1 MSGVNTRS
9 SASAVCKV
17 KLRSHDDAIIC
28 ARCQKR
34 HHVECAGV
42 DMEEYLRIRESGA
55 LNSWTCAACCNLTSL
70 GGDVSG
76 DGEAKVIVGDDVGG
90 KCCCSECPELRREI
104 GKLREMID
112 LQSKQIAL
120 LCDGFQE
127 HISEIKSTID
137 EKLKFVPLRDIIVDA
152 VNSNH
157 NSISTPPTPQD
168 TINRQ
173 KGNVVSYTSSV
184 TKVNKQIS
192 KSVSSF
198 SADKGKVVNS
208 GVNELPVKTADFV
221 GPNKVS
227 ENVNTD
233 IATDKDGDFIEVNR
247 RRRRRTDITVG
258 TGTAGDGFSGVVK
271 RAWLYV
277 GRVQRGTSAENVR
290 RYLEGRCPG
299 VDFLVDTLRSDEG
312 GCSFKVGFDFV
323 KLGDVTKP
331 DIWPENVIVRKFNF
345 VQPLFRGKNGH
356 FGRRETDSATKG
368 FPSEHPEP

>member
-1 MSGVNTRS
+1 MAGVNTRS
-9 SASAVCKV
+9 SACAVCKV

-42 DMEEYLRIRESGA
+42 DMDEYLRIRESGA
-55 LNSWTCAACCNLTSL
+55 LNSWTCAACCDLTSL
-70 GGDVSG
+70 GDVSG
-76 DGEAKVIVGDDVGG
+76 GGESKVIVGDDVGG
-90 KCCCSECPELRREI
+90 KCCCSECPELRLEI

-120 LCDGFQE
+120 LCDGFQV
-127 HISEIKSTID
+127 HISEIKATID
-137 EKLKFVPLRDIIVDA
+137 EKFKFFPSTDIT
-152 VNSNH
+152 VNAANLSH
-157 NSISTPPTPQD
+157 NSISTPPPPQD

-173 KGNVVSYTSSV
+173 KGNVVSYANSV
-184 TKVNKQIS
+184 AKVNKQIS
-192 KSVSSF
+192 KAVSSF

-233 IATDKDGDFIEVNR
+233 IATDKDEDFIEVNR

-290 RYLEGRCPG
+290 RYLVGKCPS

-312 GCSFKVGFDFV
+312 GCSFKVGFEFS

-345 VQPLFRGKNGH
+345 VQRLFREKNGH
-356 FGRRETDSATKG
+356 FGRRETDSAAKSL
-368 FPSEHPEP
+368 PSEHTEP